1 MMYTILPINSKGARE
16 IVTWRYP
23 EPYHVYNL
31 DDNEQGVQE
40 VLDGGFWAVR
50 KSGDLVG
57 YLCFG
62 VQARVP
68 CGMHKGLYP
77 NSHVDIGLAMRPDLT
92 GQGQGLEFSQKALEF
107 ARQVYE
113 TSNLRL
119 TVASFNERA
128 RKVYER
134 AGFQERARF
143 VNRKPGGDTEF
154 IIMTSQD

>member
-1 MMYTILPINSKGARE
+1 MYTILPINLRSARE

-23 EPYHVYNL
+23 EPYNVYDL
-31 DDNEQGVQE
+31 DDSEQGLQE

-50 KSGDLVG
+50 KSGELVG

-68 CGMHKGLYP
+68 CGMHQGFYP

-92 GQGQGLEFSQKALEF
+92 NQGLGLEFLQKALEF
-107 ARQVYE
+107 ARQVFE
-113 TSNLRL
+113 SDCLRL
-119 TVASFNERA
+119 TVASFNQRA

-134 AGFQERARF
+134 AGFQEQQRF
-143 VNRKPGGDTEF
+143 VSQRAGVATEY
-154 IIMTSQD
+154 IIMTLQA